1 MAKQAAGI
9 LLYRRG
15 RAGLEVLL
23 AHPGGPLWARKDAGA
38 WTLPK
43 GQFTDS
49 ELPLDA
55 AKREFEE
62 EMGSAP
68 SGEFHPLGT
77 IRQPSGKVIH
87 AWAAESDFD
96 VRTVKSNL
104 FELEWPPKTGLMAE
118 FPEIDRA
125 GWFSIAEAG
134 LSFVLRYLF
143 FVLAVAIAT
152 APSVPHADSAGA
164 FLRAS
169 CRASA
174 ALHHSSLSAGGWQR
188 RRGSSGSRGRL
199 RRGARRAP
207 GCIRPCRCCRCGLR
221 W

>member
-15 RAGLEVLL
+15 RAGLDVLL

-68 SGEFHPLGT
+68 SGEFQSLGS
-77 IRQPSGKVIH
+77 IKQPSGKVIH
-87 AWAAESDFD
+87 AWAVESDFD
-96 VRTVKSNL
+96 IRTVRSNL
-104 FELEWPPKTGLMAE
+104 FELEWPPKSGVKAE

-125 GWFSIAEAG
+125 GWFAIAEARIKIIKG
-134 LSFVLRYLF
+134 QEPF
-143 FVLAVAIAT
+143 I
-152 APSVPHADSAGA
+152 
-164 FLRAS
+164 
-169 CRASA
+169 
-174 ALHHSSLSAGGWQR
+174 
-188 RRGSSGSRGRL
+188 GRL
-199 RRGARRAP
+199 LE
-207 GCIRPCRCCRCGLR
+207 ITKNE
-221 W
+221 